1 MTLNVAS
8 TLSNLEPVRKPETL
22 GKTAYAFLF
31 PLGAFAFLG
40 VVRRGKRLRSF
51 SLLVALCLSVVG
63 VAGISGCG
71 GSTPATTTTTK
82 PAAPSGTQV
91 VTVTAK
97 SAAATQTIQV
107 TVNIGS

>member
-8 TLSNLEPVRKPETL
+8 TLSDLKPETS

-31 PLGAFAFLG
+31 PLGAFAFLD
-40 VVRRGKRLRSF
+40 VMRRGKRLRSF
-51 SLLVALCLSVVG
+51 SLVVALCLSLG
-63 VAGISGCG
+63 IVAGISGCG
-71 GSTPATTTTTK
+71 GSTPATNTTK
-82 PAAPSGTQV
+82 PTAPSGTQV